1 MMAFAWKEK
10 GRKEKKKERNYRRCM
25 ASWREE
31 KGKEKGRRKRN
42 SKKERNVKASQWL
55 PGSNT
60 SSAMWVTASTALHI
74 IHTHTMHD
82 KGTHTHKP
90 THTHT
95 PSVTLRVILRPNA
108 HRHLKNVFNVS

>member
-1 MMAFAWKEK
+1 MGMMAFAWKEK

-31 KGKEKGRRKRN
+31 KGKEKGRR
-42 SKKERNVKASQWL
+42 NVKASQWL

-74 IHTHTMHD
+74 IHTHTPCTIRARIRTSPH
-82 KGTHTHKP
+82 THTH
-90 THTHT
+90 
-95 PSVTLRVILRPNA
+95 RVS
-108 HRHLKNVFNVS
+108 H